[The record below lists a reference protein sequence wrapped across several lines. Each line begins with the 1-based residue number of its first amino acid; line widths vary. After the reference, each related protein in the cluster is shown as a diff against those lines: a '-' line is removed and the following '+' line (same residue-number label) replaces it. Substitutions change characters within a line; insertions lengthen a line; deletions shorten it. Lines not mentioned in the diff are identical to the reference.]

1 MRSLKK
7 KKKVKRGGKSKK
19 GGAEQTAREAGL
31 KFSRDLHIKK
41 YIYLSRNKCSGY
53 LKSYAYLLTH

>member
-7 KKKVKRGGKSKK
+7 KKGGGKSKK